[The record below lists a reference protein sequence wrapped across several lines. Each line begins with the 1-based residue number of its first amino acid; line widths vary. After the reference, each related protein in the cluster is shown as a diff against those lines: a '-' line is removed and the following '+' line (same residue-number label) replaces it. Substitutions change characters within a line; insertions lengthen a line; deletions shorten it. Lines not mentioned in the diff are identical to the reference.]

1 MKTQTEEKRM
11 VAFRPIYLAAAIV
24 GCLSLAGCPDFNL
37 LDKQYPGDV
46 RTHDTGQRYLTML
59 ILLRLRLHLMK
70 KSRVDKVGAE

>member
-11 VAFRPIYLAAAIV
+11 TPPKTVTYLAAAIV

-46 RTHDTGQRYLTML
+46 RTHDTGP
-59 ILLRLRLHLMK
+59 
-70 KSRVDKVGAE
+70 KVFNDANPTEAPAPPDEEEPS

>member
-46 RTHDTGQRYLTML
+46 RTHDTGP
-59 ILLRLRLHLMK
+59 
-70 KSRVDKVGAE
+70 KVFNDANPAEAPAPPDEEEPS